1 MNARYLKSIKD
12 VMETSNI
19 PSMIFLSDLHVV
31 TANTK
36 EAGLL
41 STWRLVYPVV
51 RATYFSGKRVDK
63 KVAFEGKISNLIIC
77 PVYEKGVVTGA
88 FVTAREN

>member
-12 VMETSNI
+12 VMESSSI
-19 PSMIFLSDLHVV
+19 PSMLFLSDLHVV

-36 EAGLL
+36 EAELL

-51 RATYFSGKRVDK
+51 RATYSSGKRVDK
-63 KVAFEGKISNLIIC
+63 KVAFDGKISNLISY
-77 PVYEKGVVTGA
+77 PVYVKGVVAGA
-88 FVTAREN
+88 FVTVREN